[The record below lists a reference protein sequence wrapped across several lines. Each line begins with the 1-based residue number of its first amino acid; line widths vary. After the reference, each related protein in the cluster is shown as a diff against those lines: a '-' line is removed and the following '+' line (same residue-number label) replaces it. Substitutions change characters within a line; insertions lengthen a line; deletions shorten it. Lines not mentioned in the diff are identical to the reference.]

1 VRSGGGSGEDTSV
14 VALSDNE
21 RSVSDDLD
29 PLRFSGAGDGD
40 DDGDD
45 DGDILDIC
53 TRTVDAVGKLTELWR
68 TRLIAAGLALF
79 SRWPA
84 LQYG

>member
-14 VALSDNE
+14 VVLSGDE

-40 DDGDD
+40 GDD
-45 DGDILDIC
+45 DEDMLDIC

-79 SRWPA
+79 SHWPA
-84 LQYG
+84 LQHG